1 MPEVRVVVTG
11 YNLITPYGLGVF
23 PIWKG
28 LLSKKTRIKNLRR
41 FSIKSSQGANAASVP
56 GLNYLKGKSLAFQML
71 RKVFTKN
78 NLGIPKDSFLI
89 LATTVGEIEILERY
103 VLSGKGNVR
112 EASLVNLLKKSERL
126 AKVKASG
133 IVLSCAC
140 ASSSAAIAQAAA
152 LIRSG
157 KKDSVLVVAVD
168 SVSEFVYSGFS
179 SLMALDK
186 KRAKPFDKYRS
197 GLSLGEAAGFIL
209 LMSEERAKKEGRE
222 IKGEISGWG
231 LSCDANH
238 ITGPSRAGSGLS
250 KAILKALKS
259 AQVSPSDIGCISAH
273 GTGTI
278 YNDSMEI
285 KAFKKIYKK
294 SVPIYS
300 IKGAIGHTLG
310 AAGLI
315 EAIVALKVLQEKIIP
330 ATVGLENVDQEA
342 KGLVYLFPRKLKK
355 DVVMLNNC
363 GFGGINAAL
372 VLRNYD

>member
-1 MPEVRVVVTG
+1 MSEVKVVVTG
-11 YNLITPYGLGVF
+11 YNLITPYGLRVF
-23 PIWKG
+23 PLWKG
-28 LLSKKTRIKNLRR
+28 LLSKETCIKNLKR
-41 FSIKSSQGANAASVP
+41 FSVKSSKSANAACIH

-71 RKVFTKN
+71 GQIFTKN
-78 NLGIPKDSFLI
+78 NLGIPRDSFLI
-89 LATTVGEIEILERY
+89 LATTVGEIEILEKY
-103 VLSGKGNVR
+103 VLSGKGNVT
-112 EASLVNLLKKSERL
+112 EASLVNLLKKAESL
-126 AKVKASG
+126 ARVKASG

-186 KRAKPFDKYRS
+186 RRAKPFDKYRS
-197 GLSLGEAAGFIL
+197 GLSLGEAAGLIL

-238 ITGPSRAGSGLS
+238 ITGPSRDGSGLS
-250 KAILKALKS
+250 KAILKALRLAK
-259 AQVSPSDIGCISAH
+259 VSPSDIGCISAH
-273 GTGTI
+273 GTGTV

-330 ATVGLENVDQEA
+330 ATVGLENIDQEA
-342 KGLVYLFPRKLKK
+342 KGFVSLSQRKLKK
-355 DVVMLNNC
+355 NAVMLNNC